1 MVIILE
7 LSRPIVWLVRHVCS
21 DEAEFFFLQKKTT
34 FWPFLDRYLDHT
46 LISLNGMG
54 RGVVRIL
61 QSLEEVI
68 RSIYHRRTKV
78 LLPHPLP
85 QVMNNDQPPLSY
97 LFICFCYSFILF
109 IYLFIFLIT
118 FFFTKGEYQKELFY
132 LTYLGSVPIN
142 LCLAFIWMRFG
153 ILLYREVRK
162 KFERR
167 VGHMWGTRRTA
178 V

>member
-21 DEAEFFFLQKKTT
+21 DKAEFFFLQKKTA

-118 FFFTKGEYQKELFY
+118 FFSLRESTRRNYFTSHIWGQFQSTFALHSFGW
-132 LTYLGSVPIN
+132 GSVSCSIVKWERS
-142 LCLAFIWMRFG
+142 L
-153 ILLYREVRK
+153 RE
-162 KFERR
+162 
-167 VGHMWGTRRTA
+167 G
-178 V
+178 

>member
-1 MVIILE
+1 MGNSL
-7 LSRPIVWLVRHVCS
+7 LTCTLW
-21 DEAEFFFLQKKTT
+21 FLMIYYFVTKGEGG
-34 FWPFLDRYLDHT
+34 
-46 LISLNGMG
+46 GMG

-61 QSLEEVI
+61 QSLEGVI
-68 RSIYHRRTKV
+68 RSIYHRRTKL

-109 IYLFIFLIT
+109 IYLFIFFLIT

-162 KFERR
+162 KSERR
-167 VGHMWGTRRTA
+167 VSHMWGTRHTA